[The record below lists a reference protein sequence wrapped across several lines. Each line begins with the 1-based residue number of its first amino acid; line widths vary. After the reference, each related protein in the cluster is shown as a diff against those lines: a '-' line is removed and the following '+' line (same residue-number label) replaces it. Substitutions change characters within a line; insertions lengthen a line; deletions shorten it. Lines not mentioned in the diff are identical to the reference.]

1 MKRSPRRRGLVD
13 SEPARK
19 TRTTPL
25 PKGKERLDVSLVS
38 RGLSETREKAARSI
52 LAGQVLVDGQRI
64 DKAGALVDK
73 GARVELAARQ
83 QFVSRGGD
91 KLAPVLDVFAVSAQ
105 GRICLDVGAS
115 TGGFTQCLLERG
127 ALRVYAVDVGQGQL
141 DAQLRA
147 DGRVVVMEKLNAR
160 HLAASAFPDAPDL
173 ATVDV
178 SFISLEKVL
187 PAIFGVLALRG
198 EVVALVKPQFEVGK
212 GLVGKGG
219 VVREPSHHHAV
230 LSRVA
235 RFAVLHGWHVRGVA
249 ASPLTGPKGN
259 REFFLHLTT
268 TGRTLPELDGLIAR
282 AVTPAPA

>member
-1 MKRSPRRRGLVD
+1 VRRSPKKRGVGAA
-13 SEPARK
+13 EPARH

-25 PKGKERLDVSLVS
+25 PKAKERLDVTLVS
-38 RGLSETREKAARSI
+38 RGLSETREKAARLI
-52 LAGQVLVDGQRI
+52 LAGQVTVEGQPI
-64 DKAGALVDK
+64 DKVGALVDK
-73 GARVELAARQ
+73 GAVVQLASRQ

-91 KLAPVLDVFAVSAQ
+91 KLAPALDVFAVSP
-105 GRICLDVGAS
+105 REKICLDVGAS

-147 DGRVVVMEKLNAR
+147 DGRVVVMEKMNAR
-160 HLAASAFPDAPDL
+160 HLVAATFPDAPDL
-173 ATVDV
+173 ATIDV

-187 PAIFGVLALRG
+187 PAVFGVLAPRG

-219 VVREPSHHHAV
+219 VVREPSHHQAV

-235 RFAVLHGWHVRGVA
+235 RFAVLRGWHVRGVV

-268 TGRTLPELDGLIAR
+268 TGRTLADLDGLIAR
-282 AVTPAPA
+282 AVAPAPA

>member
-1 MKRSPRRRGLVD
+1 MRRSPKKRGVGAA
-13 SEPARK
+13 EPARH

-25 PKGKERLDVSLVS
+25 PKAKERLDVTLVS
-38 RGLSETREKAARSI
+38 RGLSETREKAARLI
-52 LAGQVLVDGQRI
+52 LAGQVTVEGQPI
-64 DKAGALVDK
+64 DKVGALVDK
-73 GARVELAARQ
+73 GAVVQLASRQ

-91 KLAPVLDVFAVSAQ
+91 KLAPALDVFAVSP
-105 GRICLDVGAS
+105 REKICLDVGAS

-147 DGRVVVMEKLNAR
+147 DGRVVVMEKMNAR
-160 HLAASAFPDAPDL
+160 HLVAATFPDAPDL
-173 ATVDV
+173 ATIDV

-187 PAIFGVLALRG
+187 PAVFGVLAPRG

-219 VVREPSHHHAV
+219 VVREPSHHQAV

-235 RFAVLHGWHVRGVA
+235 RFAVLRGWHVRGVV

-268 TGRTLPELDGLIAR
+268 TGRTLADLDGLIAR
-282 AVTPAPA
+282 AVAPAPA